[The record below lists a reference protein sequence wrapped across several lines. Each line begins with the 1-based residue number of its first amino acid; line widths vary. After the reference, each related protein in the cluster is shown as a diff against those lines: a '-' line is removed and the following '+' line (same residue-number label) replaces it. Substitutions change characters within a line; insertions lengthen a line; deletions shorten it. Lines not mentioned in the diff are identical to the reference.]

1 MIKITKEMII
11 GDILNEAPDM
21 APVLMAAGMHCI
33 GCPSAQME
41 PVEEAAYVH
50 GIEPELLITRVNAF
64 VDAQD
69 KEAKAE

>member
-33 GCPSAQME
+33 GCPSSQME
-41 PVEEAAYVH
+41 SLEEAAMVH
-50 GIEPELLITRVNAF
+50 GMD
-64 VDAQD
+64 VDVLVEQINDFLAQ
-69 KEAKAE
+69 